1 MTYGHVGSRS
11 HDDFPGFASL
21 RAISYH
27 SATMMQGGPDVKE
40 TGSERLNDWRGARVT
55 VMGLGRFGGCLGAI
69 RFLADRGARVTVTD
83 VQPEDRLAESLAE
96 LDGLPLAGM
105 HLGGHRDEDFTS
117 TDFVVASPAVPRD
130 NRYLA
135 MARSAGVVISSE
147 MNLFWQ
153 LQRGTVIAVTGSNG
167 KSTTTALTHS
177 ILKAT
182 GRRIWLGGNIGCSLL
197 PQVEDIQPGDLVVLE
212 LSSFQLEDL
221 DRLRA
226 SPHGAVVTNFSPN
239 HLDWHRTL
247 DSYRKAK
254 QTILRWQGTRD
265 FCVLNGADP
274 DVTQWPSQG
283 HRLHFG
289 LVDKGGQGAFLDGA
303 DAVFRNAGTE
313 FRFPLRTWLRVPG
326 LHNVQNA
333 LAASAAALAAG
344 ADPDAVR
351 IGLQSYEPLPH
362 RLQLVAESG
371 GRRFYNDSLATTPES
386 VVVALEAFDQPI
398 VLLAGGYDKKIDLAP
413 MAEVIA
419 RRARVVALMGQTAA
433 TLGDHITQYVQG
445 TAAPL
450 MKRCDDFKE
459 AFCWSAEN
467 SRPGDVILLSP
478 GCASYDW
485 FRHFADRGDQF
496 ARLARECHF

>member
-1 MTYGHVGSRS
+1 MADAGH
-11 HDDFPGFASL
+11 
-21 RAISYH
+21 
-27 SATMMQGGPDVKE
+27 
-40 TGSERLNDWRGARVT
+40 ERLDHWRGARVT

-83 VQPEDRLAESLAE
+83 VQPETKLAESLSE

-117 TDFVVASPAVPRD
+117 ADFVVASPAVPRD

-135 MARSAGVVISSE
+135 MARAAGVTVSSE

-177 ILKAT
+177 ILKAA
-182 GRRIWLGGNIGCSLL
+182 GRRTWLGGNIGRSLL
-197 PQVEDIQPGDLVVLE
+197 PQVEDIQSGDLVVLE

-221 DRLRA
+221 DRLRV

-247 DSYRKAK
+247 ESYRTAK
-254 QTILRWQGTRD
+254 QTILRWQTAED
-265 FCVLNGADP
+265 FCVLNASDP
-274 DVTQWPSQG
+274 DVSQWPSLG
-283 HRLHFG
+283 CRLNFG
-289 LVDKGGQGAFLDGA
+289 LANDGSDGSFLDGSEA
-303 DAVFRNAGTE
+303 IYRNSKTE
-313 FRFPLRTWLRVPG
+313 VQFPIRQWLRLPG
-326 LHNVQNA
+326 IHNVQNA

-344 ADPDAVR
+344 ADLDAVR
-351 IGLQSYEPLPH
+351 IGLDAYEPLPH
-362 RLQLVAESG
+362 RLQLVAETD

-386 VVVALEAFDQPI
+386 VVVALEAFEQPI
-398 VLLAGGYDKKIDLAP
+398 VLLAGGYDKKIDLCP

-419 RRARVVALMGQTAA
+419 KRARVVALMGQTAA
-433 TLGDHITQYVQG
+433 TLGDQITQRVQG
-445 TAAPL
+445 AAGPL
-450 MKRCDDFKE
+450 MKRCDNFEE
-459 AFCWSAEN
+459 AFRWSAEN
-467 SRPGDVILLSP
+467 SRPGDVVLLSP

-485 FRHFADRGDQF
+485 FRHFADRGEQF
-496 ARLARECHF
+496 AALASRWHA